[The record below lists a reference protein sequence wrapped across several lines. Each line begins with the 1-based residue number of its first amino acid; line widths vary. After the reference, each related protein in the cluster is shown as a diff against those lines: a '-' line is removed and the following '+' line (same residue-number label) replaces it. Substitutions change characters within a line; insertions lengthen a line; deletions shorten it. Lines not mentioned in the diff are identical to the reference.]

1 MRCILLCNQ
10 NEFQVSVILRREKG
24 DEIGFEQSI
33 PLCLHLVSS
42 MSHVSEKSS
51 CDTVLKKHRPQ
62 GTSLTSFRS
71 ESSSGQDIKMVS
83 LNYHM
88 Y

>member
-1 MRCILLCNQ
+1 MHFINQ

-24 DEIGFEQSI
+24 DEIGLEQSI

-42 MSHVSEKSS
+42 MSHVSGKSS
-51 CDTVLKKHRPQ
+51 CDRVLKKHRPQ
-62 GTSLTSFRS
+62 GTSFTTSFQS

-83 LNYHM
+83 LN
-88 Y
+88 